1 MHQHSEFLGVTHER
15 RWGQGENPHMSAQ
28 HGADGSES
36 FSGFAEE
43 LFRHLPRVD
52 QRRWAAAY
60 VQGLLTTRGKKTV
73 RRMAAEVT
81 DSSTAAQALHQ
92 FINSSPW
99 EWGPIRAELIR
110 WAQERTQPRCWT
122 IAPAVLPKRGEQSC
136 GVHRR
141 FIPHAGRTV
150 NCQIGF
156 GVFLSS
162 DTEDLPVA
170 WGMLLPDEW
179 SDQARRLRAR
189 IPSDAAASA
198 EKWFLDLTDELAA
211 YAAHGP
217 MPVVADATGY
227 LDASALVSGLSARGH
242 DFVVAVP
249 DNLLVRPGS
258 HLAARQCPEAAPVSA
273 VRLINERPG
282 TVSRLAVPAPA
293 DAPQYPTALVHLP
306 RTCSLPGPQHTYR
319 LFAQP
324 DGRGRRGCLWLTNMV
339 KHPLGDLGGLA
350 GRRAEAAGTMD
361 SLERNFG
368 LRDFEGRSFP
378 GWHHHMTLVSAAFT
392 YARLTAQQDMRSIRG
407 FGSGSGAA
415 PDPHAAPWT
424 SLHGQQAQGHRT
436 A

>member
-1 MHQHSEFLGVTHER
+1 MT
-15 RWGQGENPHMSAQ
+15 AQ
-28 HGADGSES
+28 HGADGSET
-36 FSGFAEE
+36 FSGFADE
-43 LFRHLPRVD
+43 LFRHLPRAD

-99 EWGPIRAELIR
+99 DWAPIRAALVR
-110 WAQERTQPRCWT
+110 WAQQRTQPRCWT

-170 WGMLLPDEW
+170 WSMLLPDEW
-179 SDQARRLRAR
+179 SDEARRLRAR
-189 IPSDAAASA
+189 IPSDATAST
-198 EKWFLDLTDELAA
+198 EEWLLDLTDELAA
-211 YAAHGP
+211 HAAHGP

-227 LDASALVSGLSARGH
+227 LDASALISGLSARGH
-242 DFVVAVP
+242 EFVVAVP

-258 HLAARQCPEAAPVSA
+258 HLAARQCPEAAPVTA
-273 VRLINERPG
+273 VQLISERPA
-282 TVSRLAVPAPA
+282 SIPQLAVLPSAGG
-293 DAPQYPTALVHLP
+293 PQYPTRLVHLP

-324 DGRGRRGCLWLTNMV
+324 HGQGRRGCLWLTNMV
-339 KHPLGDLGGLA
+339 KQPLGDHIGLA
-350 GRRAEAAGTMD
+350 GRRAEAAGTVD

-392 YARLTAQQDMRSIRG
+392 YARLTAHHNMRSVG
-407 FGSGSGAA
+407 GLGSNSRTA
-415 PDPHAAPWT
+415 PDPYAEPWT
-424 SLHGQQAQGHRT
+424 SLHRRQVQGHRT

>member
-1 MHQHSEFLGVTHER
+1 MT
-15 RWGQGENPHMSAQ
+15 AQ
-28 HGADGSES
+28 HGVARSES

-43 LFRHLPRVD
+43 LFRHLPRID

-60 VQGLLTTRGKKTV
+60 VQGLLSTPGKKTV

-99 EWGPIRAELIR
+99 EWGPIRAELMR
-110 WAQERTQPRCWT
+110 WAAQRTRPRCWT
-122 IAPAVLPKRGEQSC
+122 IAPAVLPKRGAQSC

-170 WGMLLPDEW
+170 WSMLLPDEW
-179 SDQARRLRAR
+179 SDEARRLRAR
-189 IPSDAAASA
+189 IPSDVTASA
-198 EKWFLDLTDELAA
+198 EEWLLNLTDELAVH
-211 YAAHGP
+211 AAHGP

-227 LDASALVSGLSARGH
+227 LDAAALINGLSARGH
-242 DFVVAVP
+242 DLVVAVP
-249 DNLLVRPGS
+249 DNLLVLPGS
-258 HLAARQCPEAAPVSA
+258 HLAARQCPEAGPVAA
-273 VRLINERPG
+273 VRLISEHERTGLIPQR
-282 TVSRLAVPAPA
+282 VSAPA
-293 DAPQYPTALVHLP
+293 DGRPYSMGLVHLP
-306 RTCSLPGPQHTYR
+306 RPRSLPGPQHTYR
-319 LFAQP
+319 LFTQP
-324 DGRGRRGCLWLTNMV
+324 DGRGRRGGLWITNMV
-339 KHPLGDLGGLA
+339 NQPLGDLVGLA
-350 GRRAEAAGTMD
+350 GRRAEAAGTVGR
-361 SLERNFG
+361 LERNFG

-392 YARLTAQQDMRSIRG
+392 YARLTAHQDMRSISG
-407 FGSGSGAA
+407 FGSNSRTA
-415 PDPHAAPWT
+415 PDPYTEPWR
-424 SLHGQQAQGHRT
+424 SLGRQQTQDRQT